1 MPGIT
6 QKNAAGSA
14 RIARVSLLIHM
25 TPRSRNRLTAWLGLI
40 AMWLVV
46 FAPVVSQV
54 LASHRV
60 PEPIA
65 ALCSALPAAQPGVSD
80 HAGHAEAAAVH
91 LGHDDAFSACGYCHL
106 LQHHVAMPTV
116 AATEPPVA
124 VVMTGTA
131 PPTLSTRFT
140 PLGAFPSG
148 RPRAPP
154 AVS

>member
-1 MPGIT
+1 
-6 QKNAAGSA
+6 
-14 RIARVSLLIHM
+14 M
-25 TPRSRNRLTAWLGLI
+25 TLRSRNRMTAWLGLF

-46 FAPVVSQV
+46 FAPLVSQMLV
-54 LASHRV
+54 ADRAH
-60 PEPIA
+60 EPFA
-65 ALCSALPAAQPGVSD
+65 ALCSALQPRDPGEANGASHAAPAP
-80 HAGHAEAAAVH
+80 VH
-91 LGHDDAFSACGYCHL
+91 LSHDDAFGACGYCHL

-116 AATEPPVA
+116 AAAAPPA
-124 VVMTGTA
+124 ALALAGSA

>member
-1 MPGIT
+1 
-6 QKNAAGSA
+6 
-14 RIARVSLLIHM
+14 M
-25 TPRSRNRLTAWLGLI
+25 TPRSRNHLTAWLGLF

-46 FAPVVSQV
+46 VAPVVSQMLV
-54 LASHRV
+54 SNRAH
-60 PEPIA
+60 EPIA
-65 ALCSALPAAQPGVSD
+65 ALCSALQPRDLGMASTTTQAAPAP
-80 HAGHAEAAAVH
+80 VH
-91 LGHDDAFSACGYCHL
+91 LSHDDAFGACGYCHL

-116 AATEPPVA
+116 ASVEPPAAVA
-124 VVMTGTA
+124 LAGTA